1 MEQGI
6 FITFEGVDGA
16 GKSTQAQLLAT
27 RLQAEGVLTCLTRE
41 PGGTALAERIRH
53 LLLYTGE
60 VKLAPVT
67 EILLYAASRAQHVDE
82 VIRPALARGE
92 VVICERYIDSSL
104 AYQGFASG
112 NNIEMIRQVNAYA
125 TGGLM
130 PDLTF
135 LLDLETREGWRRV
148 QERGEAARTDRVEA
162 KGFSFQEK
170 VRQGFLRLAAGER
183 ERIQLLNC
191 SGRTKD
197 ELHQRIWELLLDKFP
212 SVLTRKE
219 QEKGGWL

>member
-16 GKSTQAQLLAT
+16 GKSTQAHLLAT
-27 RLQAEGVLTCLTRE
+27 RLQAEGVPTCLTRE
-41 PGGTALAERIRH
+41 PGGTVLAEKIRH

-60 VKLAPVT
+60 VKLAPAT
-67 EILLYAASRAQHVDE
+67 EVLLYAASRAQHVNE

-112 NNIEMIRQVNAYA
+112 NNVKLIRQVNTFA

-130 PDLTF
+130 PALTF
-135 LLDLETREGWRRV
+135 LLDLEIIEGWRRV
-148 QERGEAARTDRVEA
+148 QERSEMMSADRIEA

-170 VRQGFLRLAAGER
+170 VRQGYLRLAAREP

-191 SGRTKD
+191 SGRTKG
-197 ELHQRIWELLLDKFP
+197 ELHRWIWELLLDKYP
-212 SVLTRKE
+212 SVLTGKE
-219 QEKGGWL
+219 QEKGG

>member
-1 MEQGI
+1 MEEGI

-16 GKSTQAQLLAT
+16 GKSTQARLLAA
-27 RLQAEGVLTCLTRE
+27 RLQAEGVPVRLTRE
-41 PGGTALAERIRH
+41 PGGTPLAEKIRH
-53 LLLYTGE
+53 LLLYAGE

-67 EILLYAASRAQHVDE
+67 EVLLYAAARAQHVNE

-104 AYQGFASG
+104 VYQGLATG
-112 NNIEMIRQVNAYA
+112 NDPELIRQVNAYA

-130 PDLTF
+130 PHLTF

-148 QERGEAARTDRVEA
+148 QERNGAVHTDRVEA
-162 KGFSFQEK
+162 KGLCFQER

-183 ERIQLLNC
+183 ARIQLLDC
-191 SGRTKD
+191 SGQSKD
-197 ELHQRIWELLLDKFP
+197 QLHQRIWDLFIHKFP
-212 SVLTRKE
+212 SVFTYKG
-219 QEKGGWL
+219 QKGGS